1 MSSVTQL
8 SNHADKGARGR
19 SQRTLLASAQTDIAN
34 LRAAVVAITAKLDAD
49 VGVTDTNYAS
59 TTNPA
64 ALNLTA

>member
-19 SQRTLLASAQTDIAN
+19 SQRTLLANAQADLAN

-49 VGVTDTNYAS
+49 GGVVDTNYAA

-64 ALNLTA
+64 ALNTTA